1 MVVNL
6 AKLIENYT
14 NLKNL
19 ILTKSIHR
27 IYNIINL
34 EKLGEFCRIMRKEI
48 NKRLKEINELLE
60 PWNDIKRQN
69 CKIIRKLLI
78 EKEDKIDEIN
88 KKIINKKRSIVKN
101 VIFGV
106 FGALGSICALISP
119 LSTLA
124 FGIIFGISIT
134 VTALCG
140 LFSYLNYSQI
150 SKLQQESLNIK
161 ERTDKE
167 VNQLRE
173 SEEEYYNLI
182 KEREVLYSAKER
194 IENKKQ
200 AKISSD
206 KKIESKNAKKEETL
220 EN

>member
-1 MVVNL
+1 M
-6 AKLIENYT
+6 
-14 NLKNL
+14 
-19 ILTKSIHR
+19 
-27 IYNIINL
+27 
-34 EKLGEFCRIMRKEI
+34 GEFCRIMRKEI

-101 VIFGV
+101 VISGA

-119 LSTLA
+119 LSALA
-124 FGIIFGISIT
+124 FGILFGISIT
-134 VTALCG
+134 VTALGG

-150 SKLQQESLNIK
+150 SKLEQESLNIK
-161 ERTDKE
+161 EKTDKE

-173 SEEEYYNLI
+173 SEEEYYNLL

>member
-1 MVVNL
+1 M
-6 AKLIENYT
+6 
-14 NLKNL
+14 
-19 ILTKSIHR
+19 
-27 IYNIINL
+27 
-34 EKLGEFCRIMRKEI
+34 GEFCRIMRKEI

-124 FGIIFGISIT
+124 FGIIF
-134 VTALCG
+134 
-140 LFSYLNYSQI
+140 
-150 SKLQQESLNIK
+150 
-161 ERTDKE
+161 
-167 VNQLRE
+167 
-173 SEEEYYNLI
+173 
-182 KEREVLYSAKER
+182 
-194 IENKKQ
+194 
-200 AKISSD
+200 
-206 KKIESKNAKKEETL
+206 
-220 EN
+220 